1 MASREVE
8 RSIVELARGQHGV
21 VTRSQL
27 LELRLDARAIS
38 RRVESGQWERLFR
51 GTYVVGPIAPP
62 RAREMAA
69 VLACGPNAVISHGSG
84 AGLWGLFP
92 VPSATDPVDITV
104 VGRRSELSGIRARG
118 TTALADDEW
127 TRIDEIPVTSVGRT
141 LVDFA
146 AVACMADL
154 ERAVAR
160 AERESLITPPALDA
174 LLTRYHRRPGVPALR
189 AVLERVGGPALPES
203 EAEEI
208 FLRDVVRDGDLPT
221 PRTNVRVGDYRLD
234 FFWEEFGVAVEID
247 GFRWHGNRP
256 RFNSDRR
263 RITRLAAA
271 GIQVIPIAWSQI
283 VDEPT
288 ATAVQIGK
296 ALLRAEL
303 ARGGGGR
310 P

>member
-1 MASREVE
+1 MAGREVE
-8 RSIVELARGQHGV
+8 RGIMELARDQHGV
-21 VTRSQL
+21 VTRRQL
-27 LELRLDARAIS
+27 IEMGLGQRAIS
-38 RRVESGQWERLFR
+38 RRAESKQLDRLFR

-69 VLACGPNAVISHGSG
+69 VLACGREAVISHRS
-84 AGLWGLFP
+84 ATGLWSVFP
-92 VPSATDPVDITV
+92 APPVSDPVDVTV
-104 VGRRSELSGIRARG
+104 VGRRSQVSGICARG
-118 TTALADDEW
+118 TTALADDER
-127 TRIDEIPVTSVGRT
+127 TRVDGIPVTSIGRT

-146 AVACMADL
+146 AVASMDEI

-160 AERESLITPPALDA
+160 AERESLVTPPALDV
-174 LLTRYHRRPGVPALR
+174 LLTRYHRRPGISALR
-189 AVLERVGGPALPES
+189 AVLKRSGGPALLES
-203 EAEEI
+203 EAERI
-208 FLRDVVRDGDLPT
+208 FLQDVVRDGDLPA
-221 PRTNVRVGDYRLD
+221 PRTNARVGRDRLD
-234 FFWEEFGVAVEID
+234 FFWDEYGIAVEID

-271 GIQVIPIAWSQI
+271 GIQVIPITWSQI

-288 ATAVQIGK
+288 ATAVQVGK

-303 ARGGGGR
+303 ARDVR